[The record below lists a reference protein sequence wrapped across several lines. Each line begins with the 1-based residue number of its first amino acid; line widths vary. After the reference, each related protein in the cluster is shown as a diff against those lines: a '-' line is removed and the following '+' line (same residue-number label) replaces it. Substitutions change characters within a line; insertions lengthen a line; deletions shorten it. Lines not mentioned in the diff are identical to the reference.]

1 MTNLDELDFNE
12 MTFGRFNPSFQ
23 NVGRFTPPNINTKSP
38 KQSKSKREIQ
48 LENRLKNNPELT
60 DFTLTAEEKKKLIP
74 IPKKTNKNKKG
85 GKRKTKSKVSSKHW
99 KNKRNRK
106 KRTRRRKRGGDDDAN
121 DDANDHTNDCPIC
134 MEPIVD
140 VNEKITH
147 ECGNAFHRECFKQ
160 NCLAELTKGDFSTRD
175 EENEVFQC
183 PMCRGNTKSDCL
195 NNPEVRA
202 KYEEL
207 HEGLHLNR
215 NVIGDTD
222 DILQFQNIIHILED
236 KLANTIQQS
245 ENGIINDESLELFL
259 DELYSYIFNYNEL
272 PYNDDLSNAD
282 LGYMLEVFERQLTAA
297 VRGRYRLVEWR
308 IIGFTTKIR
317 DVLYAFEEHE
327 EHDDE
332 FMGGRNKSKKRGK
345 RKTRSNRG
353 GDNSKRKLNGNDEEF
368 LKKKKEKMANSINMA
383 RLFGYRNSPEKDRR
397 NMIPSYLYKEPDPDG
412 VKELRSRFDR
422 DMDIEGEYHEMNQGG
437 LTFGGKKS
445 KKNKKTKRIRKKGGG
460 RKDEYGKRTT
470 KNTKKKD
477 NQGRN
482 LGSSKGTRVKLANI
496 QKATHKK
503 ENNKNKIK

>member
-23 NVGRFTPPNINTKSP
+23 NVGPYTPPNINTNSP

-60 DFTLTAEEKKKLIP
+60 KFTLTAEEKKKLIP

-85 GKRKTKSKVSSKHW
+85 GKRKT
-99 KNKRNRK
+99 
-106 KRTRRRKRGGDDDAN
+106 
-121 DDANDHTNDCPIC
+121 
-134 MEPIVD
+134 
-140 VNEKITH
+140 
-147 ECGNAFHRECFKQ
+147 
-160 NCLAELTKGDFSTRD
+160 
-175 EENEVFQC
+175 
-183 PMCRGNTKSDCL
+183 
-195 NNPEVRA
+195 
-202 KYEEL
+202 
-207 HEGLHLNR
+207 
-215 NVIGDTD
+215 
-222 DILQFQNIIHILED
+222 
-236 KLANTIQQS
+236 
-245 ENGIINDESLELFL
+245 
-259 DELYSYIFNYNEL
+259 
-272 PYNDDLSNAD
+272 
-282 LGYMLEVFERQLTAA
+282 
-297 VRGRYRLVEWR
+297 
-308 IIGFTTKIR
+308 
-317 DVLYAFEEHE
+317 
-327 EHDDE
+327 
-332 FMGGRNKSKKRGK
+332 
-345 RKTRSNRG
+345 RSNRG

-368 LKKKKEKMANSINMA
+368 LKKKREKLEKSINMA
-383 RLFGYRNSPEKDRR
+383 RLFGYRNSPEKDPR

-422 DMDIEGEYHEMNQGG
+422 DMDIEGEYHEMEGRN
-437 LTFGGKKS
+437 LTFGGKKT